1 MGYNT
6 ENGATMTYHRFAEK
20 GRWNCYLNL
29 RKRKVRNQKVQW
41 SRRTR
46 ALSTFRASN
55 AVQIEDMYLSNRGN
69 RTNYRAIS
77 ENTSAIPWNYSEEII
92 SKNCEITKQHET
104 IPRLLIMK
112 WTDQ

>member
-1 MGYNT
+1 MGYDT
-6 ENGATMTYHRFAEK
+6 ENGATMAYHRFAEK

-46 ALSTFRASN
+46 AFSTFRASN
-55 AVQIEDMYLSNRGN
+55 AVQIGDMYLSNRGN
-69 RTNYRAIS
+69 S
-77 ENTSAIPWNYSEEII
+77 PPSSPNYSEEII

-104 IPRLLIMK
+104 IPRLLIMN